1 MVAAGV
7 NLQRDVAS
15 SSNRSGTLSR
25 RAADL
30 AKELRELATERK
42 AVILAHNYQ
51 VPELQEVA
59 DFVGDS
65 LGLSYQAA
73 KTDADV
79 ILFCGVH
86 FMAETAKIINPSK
99 RVILPDLD
107 AGCSLSESCPPE
119 KLAEFLKKHA
129 DKNYY
134 VIAYIN
140 CSAGV
145 KAQSD
150 IICTSGNADKIVRAA
165 PEDRNILFVPD
176 QNLGAWVMERTG
188 RKMDLWQGTCY
199 VHVEFTARSINRIR
213 DEYPNAPVV
222 AHPECTYA
230 VRMLADEVC
239 STEKMI
245 AFCKSSPAQEIIIV
259 TEAGMLHRLKKEIPD
274 KTFIPGPT
282 DNCFCG
288 ECRFMKMNT
297 LEKAYNALLN
307 MEPEITLPEAIR
319 KRAELPILRMLELS
333 R

>member
-1 MVAAGV
+1 MVSAGI
-7 NLQRDVAS
+7 NFGS
-15 SSNRSGTLSR
+15 SR
-25 RAADL
+25 RTRIDL
-30 AKELRELATERK
+30 AEELLELKHERN

-51 VPELQEVA
+51 VPELQDVA

-65 LGLSYQAA
+65 LGLSYEAA

-86 FMAETAKIINPSK
+86 FMAETAKIINPTK

-119 KLAEFLKKHA
+119 KLERFLKDHA

-145 KAQSD
+145 QAQAD
-150 IICTSGNADKIVRAA
+150 VICTSGNAEKVVPAA
-165 PEDRNILFVPD
+165 PGDRNFLFVPD

-199 VHVEFTARSINRIR
+199 VHVEFTARSIGKIR
-213 DEYPNAPVV
+213 EEYPDAPVV

-239 STEKMI
+239 STEKMVT
-245 AFCKSSPAQEIIIV
+245 FCRESSATEIIVV
-259 TEAGMLHRLKKEIPD
+259 TEAGMLPRLKKEIPG
-274 KTFIPGPT
+274 KLFI
-282 DNCFCG
+282 
-288 ECRFMKMNT
+288 
-297 LEKAYNALLN
+297 
-307 MEPEITLPEAIR
+307 
-319 KRAELPILRMLELS
+319 
-333 R
+333 